1 MMADGT
7 GTEREEQDWVLLY
20 GQAGERWCVWG
31 LNIGGERDG
40 WEGKPESFHGHRIE
54 KHRIEKSVLVVCGLC
69 RVFGTLAGGQRGV
82 QAG

>member
-1 MMADGT
+1 VEFNSIRTPAPSSSTLSSRRKKMMADGT

-40 WEGKPESFHGHRIE
+40 WEGKRN
-54 KHRIEKSVLVVCGLC
+54 
-69 RVFGTLAGGQRGV
+69 
-82 QAG
+82 

>member
-1 MMADGT
+1 MRKMMAEGT

-40 WEGKPESFHGHRIE
+40 WEGKRN
-54 KHRIEKSVLVVCGLC
+54 
-69 RVFGTLAGGQRGV
+69 
-82 QAG
+82 